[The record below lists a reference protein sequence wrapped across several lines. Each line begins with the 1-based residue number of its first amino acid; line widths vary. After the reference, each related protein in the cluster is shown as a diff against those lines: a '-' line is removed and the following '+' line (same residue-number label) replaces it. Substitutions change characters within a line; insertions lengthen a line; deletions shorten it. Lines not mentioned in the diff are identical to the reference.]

1 MKQGW
6 VKKKLV
12 DACDLFTDGNW
23 IESKDQ
29 SLEGI
34 RLIQTGNVGSG
45 ENKDKKG
52 KERFVSQET
61 FDRLKCT
68 EIFPGD
74 ILVSRLPEPVGRSC
88 IIPDTDSRLITAVD
102 CTIVRTS
109 EELLPVFLRYFQL
122 SNAYLKDVNSKVT
135 GTTRSRISRK
145 NLGLIEIPIPPLEEQ
160 KQIVAKL
167 DQCFEVI
174 DKAKANVAKNLE
186 DAKELFQSKLND
198 IFSQKGEGWVE
209 KKLGDVCS
217 LIGGGTPSK
226 KNKQFYTG
234 DILWATVRDMKLDV
248 ITQTEC
254 SITKEAVSK
263 SSTNII
269 PKGNVI
275 IATRVG
281 LGKVC
286 LINQDTAINQDLR
299 GVIPKEKSDLQVKY
313 LFWWFKSISKLII
326 NEGTGATVQGVKLP
340 FVKSLNIPIPTT
352 ASQSNIV
359 ALLDT
364 LQEQTQS
371 LESKYQQ
378 ELNSLEELKKSILQ
392 KAFEGEL

>member
-45 ENKDKKG
+45 EYKDKKG

-167 DQCFEVI
+167 DQCFEAI
-174 DKAKANVAKNLE
+174 DKAKANAAKNLE
-186 DAKELFQSKLND
+186 NAKELFQSKLNH

-209 KKLGDVCS
+209 KKLGDA
-217 LIGGGTPSK
+217 
-226 KNKQFYTG
+226 Y
-234 DILWATVRDMKLDV
+234 DVRDGTHDSPKYQDNGFPLITSKNLKNGLITLDKIKYISEDDYLSINKRSKVDVGDVLFAMIGTIGNPVV
-248 ITQTEC
+248 IRDEPDF
-254 SITKEAVSK
+254 SIKNVALFKVSK
-263 SSTNII
+263 NNDSDFLRYYLEYSTRVMKYEA
-269 PKGNVI
+269 KG
-275 IATRVG
+275 TTQKFVG
-281 LGKVC
+281 LGYLRNFTIPLPDLDVQKKVVYQLNC
-286 LINQDTAINQDLR
+286 LN
-299 GVIPKEKSDLQVKY
+299 K
-313 LFWWFKSISKLII
+313 
-326 NEGTGATVQGVKLP
+326 
-340 FVKSLNIPIPTT
+340 
-352 ASQSNIV
+352 
-359 ALLDT
+359 
-364 LQEQTQS
+364 QTQS

-378 ELNSLEELKKSILQ
+378 ELNSLRELKKSILQ

>member
-45 ENKDKKG
+45 EYKDKKG

-167 DQCFEVI
+167 DQCFEAI
-174 DKAKANVAKNLE
+174 DKAKANAAKNLE
-186 DAKELFQSKLND
+186 NAKELFQSKLND

-209 KKLGDVCS
+209 KKLGAACLITMGQSPKGTSYNQEGEGVPLINGPVEFGKDSFDKTIKSKFTTEPTKMCRQGDLILCVRGSTTGKINIAGFDACIGRGVASIRFDQNQRWLDYFIRSKRNEIYS
-217 LIGGGTPSK
+217 LGTGSTFPNVSRTILSK
-226 KNKQFYTG
+226 LPFLIPPVEQQNRLVETMNK
-234 DILWATVRDMKLDV
+234 LL
-248 ITQTEC
+248 
-254 SITKEAVSK
+254 
-263 SSTNII
+263 SSTN
-269 PKGNVI
+269 
-275 IATRVG
+275 
-281 LGKVC
+281 L
-286 LINQDTAINQDLR
+286 
-299 GVIPKEKSDLQVKY
+299 LQV
-313 LFWWFKSISKLII
+313 
-326 NEGTGATVQGVKLP
+326 
-340 FVKSLNIPIPTT
+340 
-352 ASQSNIV
+352 
-359 ALLDT
+359 
-364 LQEQTQS
+364 
-371 LESKYQQ
+371 KYQQ

>member
-45 ENKDKKG
+45 EYKDKKG

-198 IFSQKGEGWVE
+198 TFSQKGEGWVE